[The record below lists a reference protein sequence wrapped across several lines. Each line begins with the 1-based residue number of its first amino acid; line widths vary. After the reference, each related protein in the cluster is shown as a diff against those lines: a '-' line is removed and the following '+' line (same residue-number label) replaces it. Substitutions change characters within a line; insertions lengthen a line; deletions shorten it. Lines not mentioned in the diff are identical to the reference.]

1 MEFINQKIT
10 PKKLLNSKNMNA
22 MQKVTKNQIRVQ
34 RFRDKRVNLKNGEFK
49 FFFVYF
55 HEHLNFFDQ
64 FFNAKSNLARKP
76 PQLSRTI

>member
-49 FFFVYF
+49 FFVYF
-55 HEHLNFFDQ
+55 YEHLNFFFTNFSTQNLIWPDPHNFLEQ
-64 FFNAKSNLARKP
+64 FR
-76 PQLSRTI
+76 

>member
-49 FFFVYF
+49 FFVYF

-64 FFNAKSNLARKP
+64 FFNTKSNLARP